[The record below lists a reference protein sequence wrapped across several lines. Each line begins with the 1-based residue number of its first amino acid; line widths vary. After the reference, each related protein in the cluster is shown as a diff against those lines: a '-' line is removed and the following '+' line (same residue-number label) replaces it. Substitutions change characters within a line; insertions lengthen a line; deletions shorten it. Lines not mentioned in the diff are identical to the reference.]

1 MLKSFNCK
9 LNHSLVLFI
18 FGVLLL
24 VLRYTD
30 PFLNPILYAEDGVW
44 VGQGLSYGWINTVF
58 HARSD
63 YFTVYNILGLYIST
77 IISSFF
83 TGNPL
88 ILLPQ
93 SIALVSFS
101 FYSLISVLVF
111 NFSKRS
117 CSLFISYSLYVLVL
131 FLPLG
136 SSQSEILGRLLQIG
150 FYMPVFSLCIFE
162 YMRTSRSKL
171 YSYMAAVMIFLAA
184 ATNPVVVPI
193 IYLMAF
199 FDIFGRKGWRLRI
212 KSYLPLLVSLLII
225 SLIIAKNI
233 HGQGGI
239 NLPPNYNNYIEM
251 VFARQIL
258 YPFVFPWYH
267 ELSDTISLIIFFFY
281 SSYCIL
287 CYSLSRNILAKHQ
300 ILFVF
305 ISLVIYCAATSIGR
319 SGLSSILDGY
329 STTFP
334 DRYFMGVNILSL
346 ILFVLCTAQLFSSI
360 KFQWVG
366 SSVVA
371 LLLSIYAFNYNDIM
385 QRNVDKQRIG
395 TIVTFQ
401 EQLCSSTLASD
412 GYRKIQIYPLPT
424 WSMSVPNVIFDNITC
439 VK

>member
-1 MLKSFNCK
+1 M
-9 LNHSLVLFI
+9 
-18 FGVLLL
+18 
-24 VLRYTD
+24 
-30 PFLNPILYAEDGVW
+30 NPILYAEDGVW

-101 FYSLISVLVF
+101 FYSLIAVLVF

-199 FDIFGRKGWRLRI
+199 LTF
-212 KSYLPLLVSLLII
+212 LV
-225 SLIIAKNI
+225 
-233 HGQGGI
+233 
-239 NLPPNYNNYIEM
+239 
-251 VFARQIL
+251 VR
-258 YPFVFPWYH
+258 
-267 ELSDTISLIIFFFY
+267 
-281 SSYCIL
+281 
-287 CYSLSRNILAKHQ
+287 
-300 ILFVF
+300 
-305 ISLVIYCAATSIGR
+305 
-319 SGLSSILDGY
+319 DGDY
-329 STTFP
+329 
-334 DRYFMGVNILSL
+334 
-346 ILFVLCTAQLFSSI
+346 
-360 KFQWVG
+360 
-366 SSVVA
+366 
-371 LLLSIYAFNYNDIM
+371 
-385 QRNVDKQRIG
+385 
-395 TIVTFQ
+395 
-401 EQLCSSTLASD
+401 E
-412 GYRKIQIYPLPT
+412 
-424 WSMSVPNVIFDNITC
+424 
-439 VK
+439 